1 MDKEFF
7 NYITSSEGKA
17 KLKERNEKLKKFCA
31 ENNIT
36 RVQNEFYFDL
46 FNVHFMV
53 SLNTIKVSNAKSLKE
68 KMVLLSDPEVDRT
81 EIIHIRGNKDTIMQI
96 YTDLKNGIELDYNG
110 NRVEQK
116 PIPKPKPQP
125 QPTTPTQ
132 TTLNINRTAPT
143 RQSARQQAIDSLF
156 KRR

>member
-17 KLKERNEKLKKFCA
+17 ELKERNEKLKKFCA

-53 SLNTIKVSNAKSLKE
+53 SRNTIKVSNAKSLKE

-81 EIIHIRGNKDTIMQI
+81 EIIHIKGNKDTIIQI

-116 PIPKPKPQP
+116 PTPKPKPTAQP
-125 QPTTPTQ
+125 TPTQ
-132 TTLNINRTAPT
+132 ITQPINRTST
-143 RQSARQQAIDSLF
+143 SRQSARQQAIDSLF

>member
-1 MDKEFF
+1 M
-7 NYITSSEGKA
+7 
-17 KLKERNEKLKKFCA
+17 
-31 ENNIT
+31 
-36 RVQNEFYFDL
+36 
-46 FNVHFMV
+46 
-53 SLNTIKVSNAKSLKE
+53 
-68 KMVLLSDPEVDRT
+68 
-81 EIIHIRGNKDTIMQI
+81 IHIKGNKDTIMQI

-116 PIPKPKPQP
+116 PIPKPKA

-132 TTLNINRTAPT
+132 TTLNINRTVPT